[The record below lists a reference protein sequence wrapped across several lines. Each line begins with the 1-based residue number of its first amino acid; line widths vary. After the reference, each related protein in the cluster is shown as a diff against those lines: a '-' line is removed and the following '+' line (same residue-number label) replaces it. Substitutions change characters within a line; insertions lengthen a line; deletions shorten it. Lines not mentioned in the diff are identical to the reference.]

1 MGAHSLGTF
10 LFKRKKCAQ
19 CAACGSTNNFFE
31 RLKMFTQANLMK
43 LGITAGILWA
53 GYKFAP
59 NPAVKA
65 MVLGVAG
72 VVVAKNTPVLN
83 TYVAV

>member
-1 MGAHSLGTF
+1 
-10 LFKRKKCAQ
+10 
-19 CAACGSTNNFFE
+19 
-31 RLKMFTQANLMK
+31 MFTQANLMK

-59 NPAVKA
+59 NAAAKA

-83 TYVAV
+83 QYIPV